1 MIKDLKHTID
11 QCKLGKSAAQK
22 ALFSA
27 YNGYLF
33 SVCMKYMNNR
43 HQAEEVLQDSWI
55 EIFNGL
61 ERYEDQGKFQ
71 GWIKTITVRK
81 AWRAISKNKPS
92 VDLSYASHIPEGKS
106 ETKIFDQMACE
117 EILDT
122 LDEIPIG
129 SREVF
134 KMYVLDGYTHE
145 EIATIIG
152 ISNSTSRA
160 HLSRAR
166 KILAAKHNHM
176 NQIFS

>member
-1 MIKDLKHTID
+1 
-11 QCKLGKSAAQK
+11 
-22 ALFSA
+22 
-27 YNGYLF
+27 
-33 SVCMKYMNNR
+33 MKYMHNR
-43 HQAEEVLQDSWI
+43 HKAEEVLQDSWI

-61 ERYEDQGKFQ
+61 EKYEDRGKFE

-81 AWRAISKNKPS
+81 AWRAISKDKPS
-92 VDLSYASHIPEGKS
+92 VDISYARNIPEGKS

-117 EILDT
+117 EILET

-129 SREVF
+129 SRAVF

-145 EIATIIG
+145 EISSIMG
-152 ISNSTSRA
+152 ITNSTSRA

-166 KILAAKHNHM
+166 KMLTAKHNSM

>member
-1 MIKDLKHTID
+1 MIKDLKHTIN
-11 QCKLGKSAAQK
+11 QCKQGQRVAQK

-27 YNGYLF
+27 YNGFLF
-33 SVCMKYMNNR
+33 SICMKYMRNR
-43 HQAEEVLQDSWI
+43 HQAEEVLQDAWI

-61 ERYEDQGKFQ
+61 ERYQDQGKFE
-71 GWIKTITVRK
+71 GWIKTIAVRK
-81 AWRAISKNKPS
+81 AWRTISKNKPS
-92 VDLSYASHIPEGKS
+92 IDLEYAKHIPEGQS

-117 EILDT
+117 EILNT
-122 LDEIPIG
+122 LEEIPAG

-145 EIATIIG
+145 EIASIMG

-166 KILAAKHNHM
+166 KLLTKKHNHM